1 MGENEYRDG
10 ERDLQR
16 ILTFPFNKNRVSKN
30 GAKQISDEGRQLAS
44 AVCRGF
50 GRNAS

>member
-1 MGENEYRDG
+1 MNTEMEK
-10 ERDLQR
+10 ETFVEF
-16 ILTFPFNKNRVSKN
+16 LTFPFHKNRVSKN